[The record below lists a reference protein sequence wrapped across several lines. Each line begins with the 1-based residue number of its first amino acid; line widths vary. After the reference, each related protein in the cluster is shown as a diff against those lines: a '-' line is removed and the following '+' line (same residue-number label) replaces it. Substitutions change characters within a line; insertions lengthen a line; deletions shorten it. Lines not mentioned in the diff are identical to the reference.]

1 MSRAE
6 HLIENA
12 LISVTHQEDIE
23 SYIAGEI
30 FKGNATAEDRDLL
43 EMVYEMAEYVIYD
56 WERE

>member
-30 FKGNATAEDRDLL
+30 SCGNAIDKDRDWL
-43 EMVYEMAEYVIYD
+43 EMVYEMAEYVIYT
-56 WERE
+56 WGKE

>member
-23 SYIAGEI
+23 SY
-30 FKGNATAEDRDLL
+30 
-43 EMVYEMAEYVIYD
+43 VIYT
-56 WERE
+56 WGKE

>member
-30 FKGNATAEDRDLL
+30 SKLKRYSEIFE
-43 EMVYEMAEYVIYD
+43 EE
-56 WERE
+56 

>member
-6 HLIENA
+6 DLIENA

-30 FKGNATAEDRDLL
+30 SSGNAIDKDRDWL
-43 EMVYEMAEYVIYD
+43 EMVYEMAEYVIYT
-56 WERE
+56 WGKE

>member
-30 FKGNATAEDRDLL
+30 LRGNAIAEDRDWL
-43 EMVYEMAEYVIYD
+43 EMVYEMAKYVIYT
-56 WERE
+56 WGEE